1 MTEYSPTS
9 RDRLLWLAQAH
20 ALIKIWN
27 SVEEISFKS
36 YCDLIALEAI
46 RDALVTRIFSA
57 LHRSDAKITSGSGAT
72 DSFFRALNKVI
83 ASAEKFL
90 FIIDPDMDDT
100 VLDHYLNS
108 RQAGVSVR
116 LLLNQYPKKV
126 KPAVVKY
133 IQQFGS
139 MLEARKSKAVHD
151 RVVYI
156 DSFVCWVVG
165 QSLKDVAKSKPA
177 YLVPLPPDIVSAK
190 LQNHEQIW
198 KEAAAI

>member
-1 MTEYSPTS
+1 MLFS
-9 RDRLLWLAQAH
+9 
-20 ALIKIWN
+20 
-27 SVEEISFKS
+27 ISF
-36 YCDLIALEAI
+36 
-46 RDALVTRIFSA
+46 
-57 LHRSDAKITSGSGAT
+57 
-72 DSFFRALNKVI
+72 
-83 ASAEKFL
+83 
-90 FIIDPDMDDT
+90 
-100 VLDHYLNS
+100 
-108 RQAGVSVR
+108 R